1 MFSSSESALYDA
13 ILQLPKRLLWWYTV
27 SNGDQQ
33 HKYNFHIPYF
43 KHGKTTFHR
52 CVHKTTRLV
61 IHTLTITRR
70 RFIDLHKSER
80 TGMARKR
87 CTKPLRLPMELTHVK
102 QINTRSKSPTVHN
115 SSLALPK
122 TCFIHSY
129 DIEPRPAAKTIYLQA
144 LKNLRLPTTDTIQRG
159 SQDPANRLNG
169 KRPFARRSCDLA

>member
-13 ILQLPKRLLWWYTV
+13 ILQLPKRLLWWYTE

-43 KHGKTTFHR
+43 KHGQTTFHTS
-52 CVHKTTRLV
+52 K
-61 IHTLTITRR
+61 R
-70 RFIDLHKSER
+70 RFIDLHKSEL
-80 TGMARKR
+80 TGMVRKR
-87 CTKPLRLPMELTHVK
+87 WTKPLCLPMALPHAK
-102 QINTRSKSPTVHN
+102 QINTRSESPTVHN

-122 TCFIHSY
+122 TCFIRSY